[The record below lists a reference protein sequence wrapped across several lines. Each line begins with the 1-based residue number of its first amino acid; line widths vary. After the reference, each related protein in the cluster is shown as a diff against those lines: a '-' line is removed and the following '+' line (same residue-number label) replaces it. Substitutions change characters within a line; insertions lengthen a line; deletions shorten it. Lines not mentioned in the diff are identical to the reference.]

1 MEKYK
6 ILGIK
11 KRTSKKGT
19 EYFLCYLSLETD
31 NSFDLIN
38 VMVEEKQVQ
47 PLLKTLGDSS
57 FDVSKFL
64 TLKYDTYNKRYN
76 LVLTYGL

>member
-1 MEKYK
+1 MEKYR

-11 KRTSKKGT
+11 ERKSKKGT
-19 EYFLCYLSLETD
+19 NYFLCYLSLETE

-38 VMVEEKQVQ
+38 VMVTEKQVQ

-57 FDVSKFL
+57 FDVSKYL
-64 TLKYDTYNKRYN
+64 TVKYDIYNKRYN
-76 LVLTYGL
+76 LVLSYGL

>member
-1 MEKYK
+1 MEKYR

-11 KRTSKKGT
+11 KRTSKKGS
-19 EYFLCYLSLETD
+19 EYYLCYLVLETENNYD
-31 NSFDLIN
+31 IIN
-38 VMVEEKQVQ
+38 VMITDKQVQ
-47 PLLKTLGDSS
+47 PLLKVVNDTS

-64 TLKYDTYNKRYN
+64 TLKYDSYNKRYN

>member
-1 MEKYK
+1 MEKYR

-11 KRTSKKGT
+11 ERTSKKGT
-19 EYFLCYLSLETD
+19 HYFLCYLSLETND
-31 NSFDLIN
+31 SFDLIN
-38 VMVEEKQVQ
+38 VMVTEKQVQ

-57 FDVSKFL
+57 FDVSKYL
-64 TLKYDTYNKRYN
+64 TVKYDTYNKRYN

>member
-11 KRTSKKGT
+11 ERTSKKGSK
-19 EYFLCYLSLETD
+19 YFLCYLSLETS
-31 NSFDLIN
+31 NSFNLVN
-38 VMVEEKQVQ
+38 VMIEEKQVH
-47 PLLKTLGDSS
+47 PLLKAMSDTS

-64 TLKYDTYNKRYN
+64 TLKYDTYNERFN
-76 LVLTYGL
+76 LTLTYGL

>member
-11 KRTSKKGT
+11 ERTSKKGT
-19 EYFLCYLSLETD
+19 DYFLCYLSLETE
-31 NSFDLIN
+31 NTFDLIN
-38 VMVEEKQVQ
+38 VMIEKKQVQ
-47 PLLKTLGDSS
+47 PLLKTLGDAS

>member
-11 KRTSKKGT
+11 ERQSKKGT
-19 EYFLCYLSLETD
+19 NYFLCYLSLETE

-38 VMVEEKQVQ
+38 VMVKEKQVQ

-57 FDVSKFL
+57 FDVSKYL
-64 TLKYDTYNKRYN
+64 TVKYDTYNKRYN
-76 LVLTYGL
+76 LVLSYGL

>member
-19 EYFLCYLSLETD
+19 DYFLCYLSLETD
-31 NSFDLIN
+31 NSFDLVN
-38 VMVEEKQVQ
+38 VMVLEKQVQ
-47 PLLKTLGDSS
+47 PLLKVLSDTS

-64 TLKYDTYNKRYN
+64 TLKYDTYDKRYN